1 MLPGRVVCRRVSA
14 SQSSESFYRPTAR
27 PRRTSRRTSPPSAC
41 QRNNTGRTPD
51 YGSQR
56 RLAGGG
62 ITTHIFFLFL
72 KETHWRFFCLVF
84 NSLVFHPSLLQ
95 PRRSLFPRPSVYPHP
110 RRRLFPRFLKKSE
123 LETQEKREIKSP
135 HSPRLTVQKPHPARA
150 FCSAPQCLFHMTG
163 GKVHMAPVAGRGE
176 HDSGGEG
183 SGVRSRGY
191 PGSCLVAAL
200 GAGRRAEPCR
210 SARSPPSEEAT
221 DRTQSPPGKTSGRRR
236 AAAHRRAGKRRARL
250 GRGITVLRS
259 SSTGWVLVICMLL
272 AMSRDAAAALVALPS
287 ISDCAADE
295 QAATVSCRCPAG
307 RWLCALLMQCV
318 HAL

>member
-1 MLPGRVVCRRVSA
+1 M
-14 SQSSESFYRPTAR
+14 
-27 PRRTSRRTSPPSAC
+27 
-41 QRNNTGRTPD
+41 
-51 YGSQR
+51 
-56 RLAGGG
+56 AGVKKKCSLY
-62 ITTHIFFLFL
+62 TFFFLFL
-72 KETHWRFFCLVF
+72 KETRWRFSSFCLVF
-84 NSLVFHPSLLQ
+84 NSLVVFIPCG
-95 PRRSLFPRPSVYPHP
+95 VYSSPEEDCFRDPVSHLHP
-110 RRRLFPRFLKKSE
+110 RRRLFPRFLKKKSE

-135 HSPRLTVQKPHPARA
+135 HSPRLTVQKPHPARPA

>member
-1 MLPGRVVCRRVSA
+1 M
-14 SQSSESFYRPTAR
+14 
-27 PRRTSRRTSPPSAC
+27 
-41 QRNNTGRTPD
+41 
-51 YGSQR
+51 
-56 RLAGGG
+56 AGVKKKCSLY
-62 ITTHIFFLFL
+62 TFFFLFL
-72 KETHWRFFCLVF
+72 KETRWRFSSFCLVF
-84 NSLVFHPSLLQ
+84 NSLVVFMPMWSLLQ
-95 PRRSLFPRPSVYPHP
+95 P
-110 RRRLFPRFLKKSE
+110 RRRLFPRPCVPSPSPKKTVSAIFKKEIGVGNTGKKSDKQP
-123 LETQEKREIKSP
+123 THSP
-135 HSPRLTVQKPHPARA
+135 HTSHSPETAPGSARLALLRMPSGRQRVRSARCG
-150 FCSAPQCLFHMTG
+150 CSAPQCLFHMTG